1 MGSCLWVWTYAE
13 GVGGTGD
20 PLAEMSHVGQRIE
33 VTAALMGEDYKYGY
47 G

>member
-1 MGSCLWVWTYAE
+1 MRSCLWVGIYGEE
-13 GVGGTGD
+13 GGRTGD
-20 PLAEMSHVGQRIE
+20 LLYEVSHVGQRIE